1 MNLLDNTFGSG
12 RIIDFILCMIV
23 VELFVLGTYWHRTK
37 RGVEPKSLIA
47 MLGAGACLM
56 MTIKAVLAQAGVEQ
70 IAFWL
75 AGSLVFHLADLCCR
89 WNHGAISGAKSSGN
103 KSSGT
108 GSKP

>member
-1 MNLLDNTFGSG
+1 VNLFNNTFSSG
-12 RIIDFILCMIV
+12 RLIDFILCMIV
-23 VELFVLGTYWHRTK
+23 VELLVLGIYWHRTK

-56 MTIKAVLAQAGVEQ
+56 MTIKVVLAQAGPDL

-75 AGSLVFHLADLCCR
+75 AGSLLFHLADLYCR
-89 WNHGAISGAKSSGN
+89 WNHGALSCGKRSGN
-103 KSSGT
+103 RSSGT